1 MSGKSADNNS
11 APDDLPS
18 ESEIVSLLV
27 RYADGRHKRSIE
39 DFVKRLKSEDR
50 LNRDG
55 LLLAASAKRPRV
67 ELVPDGGN
75 FAEKSEKPN
84 ESAEKMI

>member
-1 MSGKSADNNS
+1 MAGESVDNNS

-39 DFVKRLKSEDR
+39 GFIKRLKSEDW
-50 LNRDG
+50 LNGDSLPLR
-55 LLLAASAKRPRV
+55 
-67 ELVPDGGN
+67 
-75 FAEKSEKPN
+75 
-84 ESAEKMI
+84 